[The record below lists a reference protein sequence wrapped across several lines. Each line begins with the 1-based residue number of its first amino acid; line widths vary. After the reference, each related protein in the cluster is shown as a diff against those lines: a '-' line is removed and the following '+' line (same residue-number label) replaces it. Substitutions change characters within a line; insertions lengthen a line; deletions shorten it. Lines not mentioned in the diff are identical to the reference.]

1 MTRILSWAGAL
12 AVASLAAAACSDD
25 DILALDSMGNG
36 GSAGAAAGSGG
47 TASRAGASGSA
58 GSGLG
63 SAGAAGGGGRAGTGG
78 GSGAGGSSGMGGSSG
93 TGSSGNGAAPDA
105 GAPDASVADAG
116 ACADAACECAVDVIT
131 ALPYSQQWQTTGDDE
146 ADVVDLEGCQLCDN
160 TADHIVTF
168 TAAATATYRFFASS
182 GGDVELAV
190 YPGDC
195 TAAPNDVA
203 CGEDI
208 DLQGE
213 DYNDQV
219 DVEIEQGAT
228 VTVVV
233 GESCEEN
240 GGAGTLTIQV
250 AP

>member
-1 MTRILSWAGAL
+1 MTRILSWVGAIAL
-12 AVASLAAAACSDD
+12 AALSSAACGDD
-25 DILALDSMGNG
+25 DILLPPGAGDAGSG
-36 GSAGAAAGSGG
+36 GSAGRGG
-47 TASRAGASGSA
+47 
-58 GSGLG
+58 
-63 SAGAAGGGGRAGTGG
+63 AGTGG
-78 GSGAGGSSGMGGSSG
+78 RGGSAAGTGGSAAGVGGTAAGTGGSAAGTGGSGGSGGSE
-93 TGSSGNGAAPDA
+93 APDA
-105 GAPDASVADAG
+105 GDSDASVASDAGDAGDAG
-116 ACADAACECAVDVIT
+116 ACTGPACECAVDVIT
-131 ALPYSQQWQTTGDDE
+131 ALPYSQQWQTTDDTE
-146 ADVVDLEGCQLCDN
+146 ADVVDIEGCQLCDN

-168 TAAATATYRFFASS
+168 TAPADATYRFFASS

-195 TAAPNDVA
+195 TAAPNDVS

-208 DLQGE
+208 DVGNE

-219 DVEIEQGAT
+219 EVEIEQGAT

-240 GGAGTLTIQV
+240 GGAGTLTIEV

>member
-1 MTRILSWAGAL
+1 MARIISWVGAIAL
-12 AVASLAAAACSDD
+12 AALGSAACGDD
-25 DILALDSMGNG
+25 DILLPPGSGDAGSG
-36 GSAGAAAGSGG
+36 GSAG
-47 TASRAGASGSA
+47 R
-58 GSGLG
+58 
-63 SAGAAGGGGRAGTGG
+63 GGGAGTGG
-78 GSGAGGSSGMGGSSG
+78 RGGSAAGTGGSAAGVGGAAAGTGGSAAGTGGSGGSE
-93 TGSSGNGAAPDA
+93 APDA
-105 GAPDASVADAG
+105 GDSDASVASDAGDAGDAG
-116 ACADAACECAVDVIT
+116 ACTGPACECAVDVIT
-131 ALPYSQQWQTTGDDE
+131 AVPYSQQWQTTDDTE
-146 ADVVDLEGCQLCDN
+146 ADVVDIEGCQLCDN

-168 TAAATATYRFFASS
+168 TAPADATYRFFASS

-195 TAAPNDVA
+195 TAAPNDVS
-203 CGEDI
+203 CGEDL
-208 DLQGE
+208 DPGAE

-219 DVEIEQGAT
+219 DVEIAQGAT

>member
-1 MTRILSWAGAL
+1 MGAL
-12 AVASLAAAACSDD
+12 AVVALSAAACGDD
-25 DILALDSMGNG
+25 DIGGLSPDADGGSGGAAGSGGGAGGTRAGTG
-36 GSAGAAAGSGG
+36 GSAAGTGGSAAGSGG
-47 TASRAGASGSA
+47 TA
-58 GSGLG
+58 
-63 SAGAAGGGGRAGTGG
+63 GGGGSAAGTGG
-78 GSGAGGSSGMGGSSG
+78 SAAGTGGS
-93 TGSSGNGAAPDA
+93 A
-105 GAPDASVADAG
+105 GAPDAGELDAGVDASSADAG
-116 ACADAACECAVDVIT
+116 ACTEPACACAVDAIT
-131 ALPYSQQWQTTGDDE
+131 ALPYSQQWQTTADNEDD
-146 ADVVDLEGCQLCDN
+146 VIDLEGCQLCDN

-168 TAAATATYRFFASS
+168 TAPAAATYRFFATS

-195 TAAPNDVA
+195 TAAPNDVS

-208 DLQGE
+208 DLENE

-219 DVEIEQGAT
+219 DVEIAQGQT

>member
-1 MTRILSWAGAL
+1 MTKNISGAL
-12 AVASLAAAACSDD
+12 ALVLAAIAGACGDD
-25 DILALDSMGNG
+25 DIPDVEPMGGSG
-36 GSAGAAAGSGG
+36 GSAGRG
-47 TASRAGASGSA
+47 
-58 GSGLG
+58 
-63 SAGAAGGGGRAGTGG
+63 
-78 GSGAGGSSGMGGSSG
+78 GAGGTRSGMGGSAAG
-93 TGSSGNGAAPDA
+93 TGGSAAGAGGSVAGAGGSAAGTGGSGDAPDA
-105 GAPDASVADAG
+105 GEPDASVAADAGDAGDAG
-116 ACADAACECAVDVIT
+116 ACTDASCVCAVDVIT
-131 ALPYSQQWQTTGDDE
+131 TLPYSQQWQTTEDTE

-168 TAAATATYRFFASS
+168 TAPAAATYRFFATS

-203 CGEDI
+203 CGEDL
-208 DLQGE
+208 DADNE

-219 DVEIEQGAT
+219 DVEIAEGAT